1 MYVCV
6 LQPYAQ
12 PQAAYGGYPGYGAA
26 AAADPYAGQAAAA
39 GGYGGGY
46 GGGAAA
52 AGGGGGASQW
62 QASPLTSFV
71 LAFLHCKVQMSLEA
85 ALLLLLLLLLLGAV
99 VKQARMAGKGTRLL
113 TTALKQD
120 VCHVCGK
127 LAILQCLQSALRAV
141 S

>member
-1 MYVCV
+1 MCV

-62 QASPLTSFV
+62 QASPLTSSV
-71 LAFLHCKVQMSLEA
+71 LAHFKCLLEA
-85 ALLLLLLLLLLGAV
+85 LLLLLLLLLGALA
-99 VKQARMAGKGTRLL
+99 KQARVAGKGTRFLPI
-113 TTALKQD
+113 ALKQD

-127 LAILQCLQSALRAV
+127 LTILKCPQSAFHAI